1 MKSSVVAAC
10 YSVLFV
16 FYRFT
21 SPRLDNEQS
30 LLFDKVRCTSKKK
43 SVKKYKKDNNVSGL
57 HRTQRTP
64 SAPRCALTSIFF
76 PDFFFFT
83 RPMAFADVERLLI
96 VWTSFHCVLYQF
108 VYFWWLKKTERAK
121 TNVATK
127 SIKMAGWQNAK
138 SKTTVPQVILRHPD
152 WAQSVVYMFTWTAR
166 AAIHWLLRRSC
177 K

>member
-1 MKSSVVAAC
+1 MSSLSFSAKSAA
-10 YSVLFV
+10 
-16 FYRFT
+16 
-21 SPRLDNEQS
+21 Q
-30 LLFDKVRCTSKKK
+30 
-43 SVKKYKKDNNVSGL
+43 VKNNQWKNKNKIIIIQNSENS
-57 HRTQRTP
+57 QR
-64 SAPRCALTSIFF
+64 SALCANINFFPWIFF
-76 PDFFFFT
+76 LT

-96 VWTSFHCVLYQF
+96 VCTSFHCVLYQF

-138 SKTTVPQVILRHPD
+138 SKTTVPQVILGHPD
-152 WAQSVVYMFTWTAR
+152 WAQSVVYMFTWTVR